1 MKLSKL
7 RNAIVYRATLP
18 SIEVVEGHL
27 HELPYSELG
36 ETEFARS
43 SFVPNPITGELV
55 TPITGGYAIVVR
67 RDEKIIPQHV
77 VMKEANERIQNIESR
92 CGQKLKRADRNNII
106 QDARI
111 QLCKQAFIKSSL
123 FLAFYNT
130 DENILIVN
138 TANKN
143 IAGMVGAMLI
153 KVIGSVQTVT
163 INISDIKNG
172 LTTRLKNHLDG
183 EESAFAG
190 FEVGDYVQLSRL
202 AVQKEVIRYSAEHS
216 SVTSELLESLNTGF
230 IVDNMELRGCGV
242 SFLLTDKFHFRRIDT
257 QDNSFEDED
266 EDDDDDDD
274 DKAFRWRHQAGTD
287 MFQFCKI
294 INQLC
299 DLLAYK
305 EPEEQKPAA

>member
-18 SIEVVEGHL
+18 SIESVEGHL
-27 HELPYSELG
+27 QELPYSELT
-36 ETEFARS
+36 ETEFARA

-77 VMKEANERIQNIESR
+77 VMKEANERIQRIENA
-92 CGQKLKRADRNNII
+92 CGQKLKRANRNNII
-106 QDARI
+106 QDAKV

-123 FLAFYNT
+123 ILVLYNT
-130 DENILIVN
+130 EENLLIIN
-138 TANKN
+138 SANKN
-143 IAGMVGAMLI
+143 IANLVGAMLV
-153 KVIGSVQTVT
+153 KVIGSVKTVT

-202 AVQKEVIRYSAEHS
+202 AEQKEVIRYSAEHT
-216 SVTSELLESLNTGF
+216 SVTSEILESLNTGF

-257 QDNSFEDED
+257 KDNDYS
-266 EDDDDDDD
+266 DDD
-274 DKAFRWRHQAGTD
+274 DKAYRWRHQAGTD
-287 MFQFCKI
+287 MFQFCKV

>member
-18 SIEVVEGHL
+18 SIEAVEGHL
-27 HELPYSELG
+27 QELPYSELT
-36 ETEFARS
+36 ETEFARA

-77 VMKEANERIQNIESR
+77 VMKEANERIQRIENA

-106 QDARI
+106 QDAKV
-111 QLCKQAFIKSSL
+111 QLSKQAFIKSSL
-123 FLAFYNT
+123 FLVLYNT
-130 DENILIVN
+130 EENLLIIN
-138 TANKN
+138 SANKN
-143 IAGMVGAMLI
+143 IANLVGAMLV
-153 KVIGSVQTVT
+153 KVIGSVKTVT

-202 AVQKEVIRYSAEHS
+202 AEQKEVIRYSAEHT
-216 SVTSELLESLNTGF
+216 SVTSEILESLNTGF
-230 IVDNMELRGCGV
+230 IVDNMELKGCGV
-242 SFLLTDKFHFRRIDT
+242 SFLLTDQFHFRRIDT
-257 QDNSFEDED
+257 QDNDYS
-266 EDDDDDDD
+266 DDD
-274 DKAFRWRHQAGTD
+274 DKAYRWRHQAGTD
-287 MFQFCKI
+287 MFQFCKV

-299 DLLAYK
+299 DLLSYK

>member
-18 SIEVVEGHL
+18 SIETVEGHL
-27 HELPYSELG
+27 HEMPYAELG

-55 TPITGGYAIVVR
+55 TPISGGYAIVVR

-77 VMKEANERIQNIESR
+77 VMKEANERIQRIESA
-92 CGQKLKRADRNNII
+92 CGEKLKRADRNNII
-106 QDARI
+106 QDAKV

-123 FLAFYNT
+123 VLALYNT
-130 DENILIVN
+130 EENLLIIN

-143 IAGMVGAMLI
+143 IAGMVGAMLV
-153 KVIGSVQTVT
+153 KVIGSVKTVT

-172 LTTRLKNHLDG
+172 LTTRLQNHLNG
-183 EESAFAG
+183 EEPSFEG

-202 AVQKEVIRYSAEHS
+202 ADQKEVIRYSADHT
-216 SVTSELLESLNTGF
+216 SVTSEILESLNTGF

-257 QDNSFEDED
+257 QDNSF
-266 EDDDDDDD
+266 DDDD
-274 DKAFRWRHQAGTD
+274 DKAYRWRHQAGTD
-287 MFQFCKI
+287 MFQFCKV

-299 DLLAYK
+299 ELLAYK

>member
-18 SIEVVEGHL
+18 GIETVEGHL
-27 HELPYSELG
+27 HEMPYAELG

-55 TPITGGYAIVVR
+55 TPIAGGYAIVVR

-77 VMKEANERIQNIESR
+77 VMKEANERIQRIESA
-92 CGQKLKRADRNNII
+92 CGEKLKRADRNNII
-106 QDARI
+106 QDAKV

-123 FLAFYNT
+123 VLALYNT
-130 DENILIVN
+130 EENLLIIN

-143 IAGMVGAMLI
+143 IAGMVGAMLV
-153 KVIGSVQTVT
+153 KVIGSVKTVT

-172 LTTRLKNHLDG
+172 LTTRLQNHLNG
-183 EESAFAG
+183 EEPSFEG

-202 AVQKEVIRYSAEHS
+202 ADQKEVIRYSADHT
-216 SVTSELLESLNTGF
+216 SVTSEILESLNTGF

-257 QDNSFEDED
+257 QDNSF
-266 EDDDDDDD
+266 DDDD
-274 DKAFRWRHQAGTD
+274 DKEYRWRHQASTD
-287 MFQFCKI
+287 MFQFCKV

-299 DLLAYK
+299 ELLAYK

>member
-18 SIEVVEGHL
+18 GIETVEGHL

-55 TPITGGYAIVVR
+55 TPIAGGYAIVVR

-77 VMKEANERIQNIESR
+77 VMKEANERIQRIESA
-92 CGQKLKRADRNNII
+92 CGEKLKRADRNNII
-106 QDARI
+106 QDAKV

-123 FLAFYNT
+123 VLALYNT
-130 DENILIVN
+130 EENLLIIN

-143 IAGMVGAMLI
+143 IAGMVGAMLV
-153 KVIGSVQTVT
+153 KVIGSVKTVT

-172 LTTRLKNHLDG
+172 LTTRLQNHLNG
-183 EESAFAG
+183 EEPSFEG

-202 AVQKEVIRYSAEHS
+202 ADQKEVIRYSADHT
-216 SVTSELLESLNTGF
+216 SVTSEILESLNTGF

-257 QDNSFEDED
+257 QDNSF
-266 EDDDDDDD
+266 DDDD
-274 DKAFRWRHQAGTD
+274 DKEYRWRHQASTD
-287 MFQFCKI
+287 MFQFCKV

-299 DLLAYK
+299 ELLAYK

>member
-1 MKLSKL
+1 MKLSKF

-18 SIEVVEGHL
+18 SIETVEGHL

-43 SFVPNPITGELV
+43 SFVPNPLTGELV
-55 TPITGGYAIVVR
+55 TPIAGGYAIVVR

-77 VMKEANERIQNIESR
+77 VMKEANERIQRIESA
-92 CGQKLKRADRNNII
+92 CGAKLKRADRNNII
-106 QDARI
+106 QDARV

-123 FLAFYNT
+123 FLALYNT
-130 DENILIVN
+130 EDNLLIIN

-143 IAGMVGAMLI
+143 IAGMVGAMLV
-153 KVIGSVQTVT
+153 KVIGSVKTVT

-172 LTTRLKNHLDG
+172 LTTRLQNHLNG
-183 EESAFAG
+183 EEPAFVG

-202 AVQKEVIRYSAEHS
+202 ADQKEVIRYSADHT
-216 SVTSELLESLNTGF
+216 SVTSEILESLNTGF
-230 IVDNMELRGCGV
+230 IVDNLELRGCGV
-242 SFLLTDKFHFRRIDT
+242 SFLLTDKFHFRRINT
-257 QDNSFEDED
+257 QDNSF
-266 EDDDDDDD
+266 DDDD
-274 DKAFRWRHQAGTD
+274 DKAYRWRHQAGTD
-287 MFQFCKI
+287 MFQFCKV

-305 EPEEQKPAA
+305 EPEEQKPSA

>member
-1 MKLSKL
+1 VKTGNNA
-7 RNAIVYRATLP
+7 RNGGKNSLNRLIRCVCGKKIGPDPRNFNQRV
-18 SIEVVEGHL
+18 S
-27 HELPYSELG
+27 LG
-36 ETEFARS
+36 
-43 SFVPNPITGELV
+43 
-55 TPITGGYAIVVR
+55 
-67 RDEKIIPQHV
+67 
-77 VMKEANERIQNIESR
+77 
-92 CGQKLKRADRNNII
+92 RNDLLI
-106 QDARI
+106 RTFPKV

-123 FLAFYNT
+123 ILALYNT
-130 DENILIVN
+130 EENLLIIN
-138 TANKN
+138 SANKN
-143 IAGMVGAMLI
+143 IANLVGAMLV
-153 KVIGSVQTVT
+153 KVIGSVKTVT

-202 AVQKEVIRYSAEHS
+202 AEQKEVIRYSAEHT
-216 SVTSELLESLNTGF
+216 SVTSEILESLNTGF

-257 QDNSFEDED
+257 KDNDYS
-266 EDDDDDDD
+266 DDD
-274 DKAFRWRHQAGTD
+274 DKAYRWRHQAGTD
-287 MFQFCKI
+287 MFQFCKV

>member
-18 SIEVVEGHL
+18 SIEAVEGHL
-27 HELPYSELG
+27 HELPYFELG

-55 TPITGGYAIVVR
+55 TPIAGGYAIVVR

-77 VMKEANERIQNIESR
+77 VMKEANERIQRIENA
-92 CGQKLKRADRNNII
+92 CGEKLKRADRNNII
-106 QDARI
+106 QDAKV

-123 FLAFYNT
+123 FLALYNT
-130 DENILIVN
+130 EENLLIIN
-138 TANKN
+138 SANKN

-153 KVIGSVQTVT
+153 KVIGSVKTVT

-183 EESAFAG
+183 EESSFAG
-190 FEVGDYVQLSRL
+190 FEIGDFIQLSRL
-202 AVQKEVIRYSAEHS
+202 ADQKEIIRYSADHS
-216 SVTSELLESLNTGF
+216 SVISELLESLNTGF
-230 IVDNMELRGCGV
+230 IVDSMELRGCGV

-257 QDNSFEDED
+257 KDHAFG
-266 EDDDDDDD
+266 DDD
-274 DKAFRWRHQAGTD
+274 DKAYRWRHQAGTD
-287 MFQFCKI
+287 MFQFCKV

>member
-1 MKLSKL
+1 MKLSKF

-18 SIEVVEGHL
+18 SIETVEGHL

-43 SFVPNPITGELV
+43 SFVPNPLTGELV
-55 TPITGGYAIVVR
+55 TPIAGGYAIVVR

-77 VMKEANERIQNIESR
+77 VMKEANERIQRIESA
-92 CGQKLKRADRNNII
+92 CGAKLKRADRNNII
-106 QDARI
+106 QDARV

-123 FLAFYNT
+123 FLALYNT
-130 DENILIVN
+130 EDNLLIIN

-143 IAGMVGAMLI
+143 IAGMVGAMLV
-153 KVIGSVQTVT
+153 KVIGSVKTVT

-172 LTTRLKNHLDG
+172 LTTRLQNHLNG
-183 EESAFAG
+183 EEPAFEG

-202 AVQKEVIRYSAEHS
+202 ADQKEVIRYSADHT
-216 SVTSELLESLNTGF
+216 SVTSEILESLNTGF
-230 IVDNMELRGCGV
+230 IVDNLELRGCGV
-242 SFLLTDKFHFRRIDT
+242 SFLLTDKFHFPRINT
-257 QDNSFEDED
+257 QDNSF
-266 EDDDDDDD
+266 DDDD
-274 DKAFRWRHQAGTD
+274 DKAYRWRHQAGTD
-287 MFQFCKI
+287 MFQFCKV

>member
-18 SIEVVEGHL
+18 SIESVEGHL
-27 HELPYSELG
+27 QELPYCELT

-43 SFVPNPITGELV
+43 SFVPNPLTGELV
-55 TPITGGYAIVVR
+55 TPIAGGYAIVVR

-77 VMKEANERIQNIESR
+77 VMKEANERIQRIESA
-92 CGQKLKRADRNNII
+92 CGAKLKRADRNNII
-106 QDARI
+106 QDARV

-123 FLAFYNT
+123 FLALYNT
-130 DENILIVN
+130 EDNLLTIN

-143 IAGMVGAMLI
+143 IAGMVGAMLV
-153 KVIGSVQTVT
+153 KVIGSVKTVT

-172 LTTRLKNHLDG
+172 LTTRLQNHLNG
-183 EESAFAG
+183 EEPAFEG

-202 AVQKEVIRYSAEHS
+202 ADQKEVIRYSADHT
-216 SVTSELLESLNTGF
+216 SVTSEILESLNTGF
-230 IVDNMELRGCGV
+230 IVDNLELRGCGV
-242 SFLLTDKFHFRRIDT
+242 SFLLTDKFHFRRINT
-257 QDNSFEDED
+257 QDNSF
-266 EDDDDDDD
+266 DDDD
-274 DKAFRWRHQAGTD
+274 DKAYRWRHQAGTD
-287 MFQFCKI
+287 MFQFCKV

>member
-43 SFVPNPITGELV
+43 SFVPNPIAGELV

-92 CGQKLKRADRNNII
+92 CGQKLKRSDRNNII

-153 KVIGSVQTVT
+153 KVIGSVKTVT

-202 AVQKEVIRYSAEHS
+202 ADQKEVIRYSAEHS

-257 QDNSFEDED
+257 QDNSFED
-266 EDDDDDDD
+266 DD

-287 MFQFCKI
+287 MFQFCKV

-305 EPEEQKPAA
+305 EHEEQKPAA